1 MKKIKVLALVAGFV
15 ITGLSASAQKIGYA
29 NMNGL
34 VYSLPEI
41 KGIQEQMQKFQQDSV
56 GGEYTRL
63 YDEFKT
69 KDSTYKDPKTSAS
82 VKSALEKDLNDLQ
95 TTLGNWQ
102 QIAGNAIQ
110 GKQQQLLAPLYNKVH
125 QALTAVAKEKGYTY
139 VLDQEAFLIAPD
151 ADNLSI
157 PVAQRL
163 GIKVDQ
169 NSNAPAGGAAEKPA
183 ATTPAKTPAK
193 K

>member
-1 MKKIKVLALVAGFV
+1 MKKIKVLAFVAGFV

-29 NMNGL
+29 NMEGL

-41 KGIQEQMQKFQQDSV
+41 QGIQQQMQKFQQDSV

-63 YDEFKT
+63 YEEFRS
-69 KDSTYKDPKTSAS
+69 KDSIAKDPKTSAS
-82 VKSALEKDLNDLQ
+82 VKSALEKEVDQLQ
-95 TTLGNWQ
+95 GTLTNWQ
-102 QIAGNAIQ
+102 QIAGNAIE
-110 GKQQQLLAPLYNKVH
+110 GKKQQLLAPLYNKVH
-125 QALTAVAKEKGYTY
+125 QAITAVAKEKGYTY
-139 VLDQEAFLIAPD
+139 VLEQGAFLIAPD

-163 GIKVDQ
+163 GIKIDQ
-169 NSNAPAGGAAEKPA
+169 NPNAPAGGAAEKPA
-183 ATTPAKTPAK
+183 ATPAKTPAK